1 MEQNQILKFGVINK
15 GTVVEQ
21 IIASITEAIISGR
34 FKSGMKLPNE
44 YELIEEFKVSR
55 NSLREAIKILS
66 AMGIVEI
73 RRGDGTYICEQVNP
87 SIFDTIVYSLICDL
101 GTDRELLELRQIL
114 DEMTV
119 RLAIDKITPLE
130 LQNLFENVQNMERAY
145 KNEDTMLARQLDFE
159 FHTMLIE
166 ACKNILFVRI
176 LKGVYTIF
184 ESSIANSVERKRED
198 SNGVHYHTQILNCIQ
213 NKEYEQVRT
222 VVSESLMIWYEIVR
236 EKR

>member
-1 MEQNQILKFGVINK
+1 MEENRASKFGVINK

-21 IIASITEAIISGR
+21 IITSITEAIISGR

-101 GTDRELLELRQIL
+101 STDYELLELRQIL
-114 DEMTV
+114 DEMTI
-119 RLAIDKITPLE
+119 RLAIDKITSSE
-130 LQNLFENVQNMERAY
+130 LQALSENIKQMSKAY
-145 KNEDTMLARQLDFE
+145 DARDTKLARKLDFE
-159 FHTMLIE
+159 FHMMIIE

-198 SNGVHYHTQILNCIQ
+198 SKGVHYHTQILKCIQ
-213 NKEYEQVRT
+213 NKEYGKVRE
-222 VVSESLMIWYEIVR
+222 VVSESLMVWYEIVR
-236 EKR
+236 EK